1 VLAYHA
7 TKASQDHSMTSD
19 AWKEQVSMASRSGSQ
34 SKRLTGVRVIAVAV
48 VSVVVFSS
56 CSRTSNQEL
65 ERQISSLER
74 QLADSQDELQ
84 STQADLVSAHAELAT
99 SQEKQKATQA
109 ELESTQAA
117 LLDAQAQLANVGELV
132 LKDGVYQGPVL
143 AAKVTPYRVIL
154 FDSTGAWRVAEVAGD
169 AKITSGGKTLTLS
182 QFAKLLQSTDP
193 ADIKLVNG
201 FYKLKVQNGVVVT
214 LQKSTK

>member
-1 VLAYHA
+1 
-7 TKASQDHSMTSD
+7 
-19 AWKEQVSMASRSGSQ
+19 MAGFSARRLNRRTRRSA
-34 SKRLTGVRVIAVAV
+34 IAMAAVAAILL
-48 VSVVVFSS
+48 FSACDRS
-56 CSRTSNQEL
+56 SNQDL

-74 QLADSQDELQ
+74 QLSDTQAELE
-84 STQADLVSAHAELAT
+84 STQAELDTANADLAT
-99 SQEKQKATQA
+99 SKEDQKSTQA
-109 ELESTQAA
+109 ALESTQAA
-117 LLDAQAQLANVGELV
+117 LLDAQAQLAQVGELV

-169 AKITSGGKTLTLS
+169 AEITSGGKTLTLS

-201 FYKLKVQNGVVVT
+201 FYKVKVANGVVVT
-214 LQKSTK
+214 LKKATK

>member
-1 VLAYHA
+1 
-7 TKASQDHSMTSD
+7 MT
-19 AWKEQVSMASRSGSQ
+19 RHPGRQ
-34 SKRLTGVRVIAVAV
+34 SNRLTRARVIAIAVAGA
-48 VSVVVFSS
+48 VVFSA

-74 QLADSQDELQ
+74 EL
-84 STQADLVSAHAELAT
+84 SDTQAQLESANEDLAT
-99 SQEKQKATQA
+99 SKEQQTSTQA

-154 FDSTGAWRVAEVAGD
+154 FDSTGAWRVAEVADD

-201 FYKLKVQNGVVVT
+201 FYKVKVQNGVVVT

>member
-1 VLAYHA
+1 
-7 TKASQDHSMTSD
+7 
-19 AWKEQVSMASRSGSQ
+19 MASHLGGQ
-34 SKRLTGVRVIAVAV
+34 SNRLTRVRVIAIAAV
-48 VSVVVFSS
+48 GAVVFSA

-74 QLADSQDELQ
+74 QLSDTQAQLE
-84 STQADLVSAHAELAT
+84 STQAELDSANTELAT
-99 SQEKQKATQA
+99 SKEKQKSTQTA
-109 ELESTQAA
+109 LESTQAA

-154 FDSTGAWRVAEVAGD
+154 FDSTGAWRVAEVADD

-201 FYKLKVQNGVVVT
+201 FYKVKVQNGVVVT

>member
-1 VLAYHA
+1 
-7 TKASQDHSMTSD
+7 MTSD
-19 AWKEQVSMASRSGSQ
+19 VRKELVSVTSRAGSQ
-34 SKRLTGVRVIAVAV
+34 SKRLTRVRVIAVAV
-48 VSVVVFSS
+48 LSIAVFSA
-56 CSRTSNQEL
+56 CSRTSNREL

-84 STQADLVSAHAELAT
+84 STQADLVSANAELAT
-99 SQEKQKATQA
+99 SQEKQKAAQA

-117 LLDAQAQLANVGELV
+117 LLDAQAQLANIGELV

-201 FYKLKVQNGVVVT
+201 FYKVKVQNGVVVS

>member
-1 VLAYHA
+1 
-7 TKASQDHSMTSD
+7 
-19 AWKEQVSMASRSGSQ
+19 MASRSGSQ
-34 SKRLTGVRVIAVAV
+34 PDRRTRPRLIAMVAVAALF
-48 VSVVVFSS
+48 FSA

-74 QLADSQDELQ
+74 QLADSQAELE
-84 STQADLVSAHAELAT
+84 STQAELAT
-99 SQEKQKATQA
+99 SQEKQKSTQA
-109 ELESTQAA
+109 ALDSTQAA

-154 FDSTGAWRVAEVAGD
+154 FDSTGAWRIAEVAGD

-201 FYKLKVQNGVVVT
+201 FYKVKVQNGVVVT

>member
-1 VLAYHA
+1 
-7 TKASQDHSMTSD
+7 MTSHPG
-19 AWKEQVSMASRSGSQ
+19 RQ
-34 SKRLTGVRVIAVAV
+34 SNRLTRVCVIAIVAV
-48 VSVVVFSS
+48 GAVVFSA

-74 QLADSQDELQ
+74 QLADSQDELR
-84 STQADLVSAHAELAT
+84 STQEELASANAEIET
-99 SQEKQKATQA
+99 SKEKQTSTQA

-132 LKDGVYQGPVL
+132 LKDGIYQGPVL

-154 FDSTGAWRVAEVAGD
+154 FDSTGAWRVAEVADD
-169 AKITSGGKTLTLS
+169 AEITSGGKTLTLS

-201 FYKLKVQNGVVVT
+201 FYKVKVANGVVVT
-214 LQKSTK
+214 LKKSTK

>member
-1 VLAYHA
+1 
-7 TKASQDHSMTSD
+7 
-19 AWKEQVSMASRSGSQ
+19 MASHRGRQ
-34 SKRLTGVRVIAVAV
+34 FNRLTRVRVIAIAV
-48 VSVVVFSS
+48 VGAVVFTA

-74 QLADSQDELQ
+74 QLADSQDELR
-84 STQADLVSAHAELAT
+84 STQEELASANADLAT
-99 SQEKQKATQA
+99 SKEKQTSTQA

-117 LLDAQAQLANVGELV
+117 LLDAQAQLANIGELV

-169 AKITSGGKTLTLS
+169 AEITSGGKTLTLS

-193 ADIKLVNG
+193 ADINLVNG
-201 FYKLKVQNGVVVT
+201 FYKVTVKKGVVTT
-214 LQKSTK
+214 LKKSTK

>member
-1 VLAYHA
+1 
-7 TKASQDHSMTSD
+7 MTSHPG
-19 AWKEQVSMASRSGSQ
+19 RQ
-34 SKRLTGVRVIAVAV
+34 SNRLTRVCVIAIAAV
-48 VSVVVFSS
+48 GAVVFSA

-74 QLADSQDELQ
+74 QLADSQDELR
-84 STQADLVSAHAELAT
+84 STQEELASANAEIET
-99 SQEKQKATQA
+99 SKEKQTSTQA

-132 LKDGVYQGPVL
+132 LKDGIYQGPVL

-169 AKITSGGKTLTLS
+169 AEITSGGKTLTLS

-201 FYKLKVQNGVVVT
+201 FYKVKVANGVVVT
-214 LQKSTK
+214 LKKSTK